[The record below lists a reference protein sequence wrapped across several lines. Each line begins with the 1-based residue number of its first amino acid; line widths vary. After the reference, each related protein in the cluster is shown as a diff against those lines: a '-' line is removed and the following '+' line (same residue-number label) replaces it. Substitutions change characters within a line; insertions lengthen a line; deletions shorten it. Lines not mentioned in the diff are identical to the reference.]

1 MSTSTLS
8 AYISKYHGK
17 TEIEGDTYAILGDLL
32 TDFKPDQTHL
42 MDVKMG
48 KRTFKESAVKDK
60 KRRMDLLQKMVKTKK
75 DEATEEELEHGITK
89 LRYQQ
94 FREKMSTSE
103 SLGFR
108 VDAMSVPDTNGKSVS
123 AEEAKKMA
131 TSAEVKACFLE
142 YIAGRKDCWSVLLH
156 KLKAL
161 RVLLEESDW
170 FANHEL
176 IGSSLFFAF
185 DCSNPDAQSCGVW
198 MIDFANATPSA
209 RPLTHR
215 AEWIFNEEEGGNQ
228 EEGYLS
234 GLDNLIDLW
243 EALEVH

>member
-1 MSTSTLS
+1 
-8 AYISKYHGK
+8 
-17 TEIEGDTYAILGDLL
+17 
-32 TDFKPDQTHL
+32 
-42 MDVKMG
+42 
-48 KRTFKESAVKDK
+48 
-60 KRRMDLLQKMVKTKK
+60 MVKTKR

-142 YIAGRKDCWSVLLH
+142 YVAGRKDCWSVLLH

-209 RPLTHR
+209 RQLTHR
-215 AEWIFNEEEGGNQ
+215 AEWIFNEEE
-228 EEGYLS
+228 ES
-234 GLDNLIDLW
+234 S
-243 EALEVH
+243 AF

>member
-1 MSTSTLS
+1 
-8 AYISKYHGK
+8 
-17 TEIEGDTYAILGDLL
+17 
-32 TDFKPDQTHL
+32 
-42 MDVKMG
+42 
-48 KRTFKESAVKDK
+48 
-60 KRRMDLLQKMVKTKK
+60 
-75 DEATEEELEHGITK
+75 
-89 LRYQQ
+89 
-94 FREKMSTSE
+94 
-103 SLGFR
+103 
-108 VDAMSVPDTNGKSVS
+108 MSVPDTNGKSVS

-142 YIAGRKDCWSVLLH
+142 YVAGRKDCWSVLLH

-215 AEWIFNEEEGGNQ
+215 AE
-228 EEGYLS
+228 
-234 GLDNLIDLW
+234 
-243 EALEVH
+243 